1 MKKLGKYMNTI
12 SAKDFNASMAPYV
25 DEGIK
30 RANLIGNRG
39 PVKFDSNGKLA
50 KDILDA
56 YHHNGF
62 YVFEGFVSAAE
73 IELLQTEMQD
83 LLDRA
88 PVDNGAKVDKYGRA
102 AFGQEFARPVYTL
115 IKPLSDPWGGTMALN
130 GRHPTQMTQPLDD
143 STLPEKVVFAM
154 EGMCQIMSSGL
165 RLYGHPSLLAIASTI
180 NGEDFVPYMDAIF
193 VKQPGVGGA
202 VSWHQDGVTHWN
214 SPNWD
219 EDIHG
224 FNFQVQLYD
233 TSAKSCL
240 WVLPGSHKLGKLDIK
255 KIVSDNGSEFLA
267 DAVPLHAKAGDVTI
281 VNRQMLHGSYVN
293 TSSDQRVS
301 LTIGFHRKSSV
312 IGQRGALNEAGDAFY
327 DEKRIDERSQVIAV
341 AIDARGQFYPNEP
354 RFTYVPMQGREDTL
368 RFNPDNWE
376 KVVKNYNLKDLAI

>member
-1 MKKLGKYMNTI
+1 MSII
-12 SAKDFNASMAPYV
+12 SAKEFNATMGPYV
-25 DEGIK
+25 ADGMK
-30 RANLIGNRG
+30 RANRLDNRG
-39 PVKFDSNGKLA
+39 PVRFDADGKLA

-56 YHHNGF
+56 YRHNGF
-62 YVFEGFVSAAE
+62 YVFEGLVSADE
-73 IELLQTEMQD
+73 INLLQTEMQD
-83 LLDRA
+83 LLERA
-88 PVDNGAKVDKYGRA
+88 PVDNGATVDKYGRP

-115 IKPLSDPWGGTMALN
+115 IKPLSDPWGGTSALN
-130 GRHPTQMTQPLDD
+130 GRHPTQMTQPLGD
-143 STLPEKVVFAM
+143 STLPSKVVFAM

-214 SPNWD
+214 SPSWD

-233 TSAKSCL
+233 TSAQSCL

-255 KIVSDNGSEFLA
+255 KMVSDNGSEFLA

-301 LTIGFHRKSSV
+301 LTIGFHRRSSV
-312 IGQRGALNEAGDAFY
+312 VGQRGALNEAGDAFY
-327 DEKRIDERSQVIAV
+327 DEKRIDERSQLIAV

-354 RFTYVPMQGREDTL
+354 RFTYVPMQGREDML